1 MTWSRPG
8 GWLLPTCQDSLG
20 CAKWA
25 GWGGAQASLEQDNTK
40 ETVLLKLLLHLI
52 FCYQKMLLREWSS
65 GNSLTQPHT
74 EPLSHTGFSKV
85 TFRGDLMKYLSFP
98 WGRSKPKAQY
108 SCFFFFFFSSKVS
121 TTCGTAGCLS
131 GPRNS
136 LEDQHVGTP

>member
-1 MTWSRPG
+1 MSRTLVGHRDYLSVFGHKHGEGIESDKKKKKKVTWSRPG

-65 GNSLTQPHT
+65 GNSLT
-74 EPLSHTGFSKV
+74 LSHSHILALARLPSEGI
-85 TFRGDLMKYLSFP
+85 
-98 WGRSKPKAQY
+98 
-108 SCFFFFFFSSKVS
+108 
-121 TTCGTAGCLS
+121 
-131 GPRNS
+131 
-136 LEDQHVGTP
+136 